1 MATNITEE
9 LDGGGN
15 LLRTSR
21 KAQTSTNPWPLTGT
35 GGTYFYHADGLG
47 SITSLT
53 DGSGQLAASYVYDS
67 FGNLTASTGAI
78 TNPFQYTGRE
88 FDSETGL
95 YYYRARYYDPVI
107 GRFLSEDPLGSNPEP
122 NLYAY
127 VNNSP
132 VGSVDPSGLYTIDK
146 SCQGKCLS
154 MGGGGPNNPKQ
165 LPSQVSLEDLIRRG
179 ADDACS
185 KLYTITDLKLRKC
198 IQKSCNQGTIKCD
211 CASSDG
217 GSTPRCGS

>member
-1 MATNITEE
+1 M
-9 LDGGGN
+9 
-15 LLRTSR
+15 
-21 KAQTSTNPWPLTGT
+21 
-35 GGTYFYHADGLG
+35 
-47 SITSLT
+47 T

-67 FGNLTASTGAI
+67 FGNLTASSGTI

-88 FDSETGL
+88 FDSESGL

-217 GSTPRCGS
+217 GFDSKMWLIKNTTAHVCFKNWPDWTDPSYAQTWYGADRHP